1 MDTTPPLL
9 SSSPVQVSNKEG
21 SSTAAADAA
30 DFDAAGTSSA
40 GIVVQ
45 SDGPM
50 GQEVAVQPAGQELAA
65 QSADVRNIEE
75 QPGEVQKVLL
85 QLSASSVAFT
95 LFMRCSLASM
105 HRLNLAHYE
114 PGLFSADASV
124 SML

>member
-1 MDTTPPLL
+1 MKWFVCSHAGIPNDGTASSLAAGVPGASALMDTIPPLL
-9 SSSPVQVSNKEG
+9 SSSGVQVSNKEG

-40 GIVVQ
+40 GVVVQ

-85 QLSASSVAFT
+85 QLSASSAAF
-95 LFMRCSLASM
+95 M
-105 HRLNLAHYE
+105 
-114 PGLFSADASV
+114 
-124 SML
+124 